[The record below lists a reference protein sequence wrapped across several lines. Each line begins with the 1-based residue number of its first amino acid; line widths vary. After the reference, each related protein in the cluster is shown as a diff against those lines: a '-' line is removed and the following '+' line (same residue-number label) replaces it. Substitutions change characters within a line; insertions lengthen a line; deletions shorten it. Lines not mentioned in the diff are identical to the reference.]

1 MQTATTAPALR
12 WFRLGIASAFTAVL
26 ALGNLAWAQA
36 TEPAELAVHPKTVE
50 IQGHALQRNGVGIR
64 TKAIFKVYSAALY
77 LEKPAST
84 LEEIAALPGAK
95 RVSVS
100 MLRNINA
107 SELGKLFAHGMEDNM
122 DKQQFS
128 KLIPGVMRM
137 SDVFSRHKE
146 LKTGDKFTLDWIP
159 GKGML
164 LSVNGTPRAFR
175 IHRAR
180 VLPSDA
186 GHLAGPQACG
196 HEAQTSPAGRRTQ
209 LGPPPTS
216 HHRPR
221 RGCGC

>member
-12 WFRLGIASAFTAVL
+12 WFRLGIASAFTAVI

-50 IQGHALQRNGVGIR
+50 IQGHALQRNGAGIR

-164 LSVNGTPRAFR
+164 LSVNGTPEPSEFTEPAFY
-175 IHRAR
+175 
-180 VLPSDA
+180 
-186 GHLAGPQACG
+186 QAMLG
-196 HEAQTSPAGRRTQ
+196 IW
-209 LGPPPTS
+209 LGPKPADTKLKQALLGEE
-216 HHRPR
+216 RN
-221 RGCGC
+221 